1 MLTALHNIG
10 QFGVDHFR
18 LYRSELERVTDQS
31 DTPYKQ
37 NHMKSVTEYI
47 TVMCVIQSSTAS
59 VRSVTP

>member
-1 MLTALHNIG
+1 MLTALQNIG
-10 QFGVDHFR
+10 RFGIDHFR

-31 DTPYKQ
+31 DTLYKQ

-47 TVMCVIQSSTAS
+47 TVMRVIQSPSAS